1 MNAFTIDA
9 ATHPEPERQRYD
21 RLALFNIDDGALDF
35 LGADD
40 VVTLTYTVQVDDGHG
55 GIKTQDVTI
64 TVHGTEDK
72 PVITTGTQAATI
84 TEDKGVQGSGGETGP
99 ENASGTITFTDVD
112 LSDHETSS
120 ITNKQLSA
128 TLAHSYALTTTQHD
142 ALVNAFTID
151 AATHSSLDGSGTI
164 GWHYNIDDGA
174 LDFLGAD
181 DVVTLTY
188 TVQVDDGHGG
198 IKTQGVTITVH
209 GTGDKPETI
218 DGDAGGDD
226 HRG

>member
-1 MNAFTIDA
+1 M
-9 ATHPEPERQRYD
+9 
-21 RLALFNIDDGALDF
+21 
-35 LGADD
+35 
-40 VVTLTYTVQVDDGHG
+40 
-55 GIKTQDVTI
+55 
-64 TVHGTEDK
+64 
-72 PVITTGTQAATI
+72 
-84 TEDKGVQGSGGETGP
+84 
-99 ENASGTITFTDVD
+99 SGTITFTDVD

-188 TVQVDDGHGG
+188 TVQVDDGYGG
-198 IKTQGVTITVH
+198 TTTQDVTITVH
-209 GTGDKPETI
+209 GTEDKPVITTGTQAATITEDKGVQGSGGETGPENASGTI
-218 DGDAGGDD
+218 TFYDLDLSETTRPA
-226 HRG
+226 RSPTSSYRRRWRTATR